1 MQSLS
6 DTQRKLI
13 HDLAL
18 AARALLTRE
27 AREQLEGVYGCYVDG
42 RLDPA
47 EKLPQVRDDAEAATI
62 YAQLARYLADER
74 RAGLTGAEAVE
85 NLVKETA
92 FTHLN
97 RCVAFKMLEARK
109 LIRGTLDKGL
119 LSNAFKFYLAD
130 PAHAADLA
138 RHERGDADTAYR
150 HFLLWQ
156 AGQIAREV
164 KVLFDPDPLPSRLFP
179 RPRALTD
186 LLALLNAP
194 TLAEVWL
201 ADETVGWV
209 YQYFNEP
216 ELQAAFE
223 KVRISG
229 EKFEAKDIPSAT
241 QLFTPD
247 WIVRYLVHNTLGRL
261 WVDLHPDTRLRDTD
275 DLRYLIDDSRLAEGD
290 SAIVN
295 PKPKI
300 ENSPRLVKSLTLLD
314 PACGGMHFGLVAFDL
329 FAAMYQEELERAGEP
344 GWVAAPSVSSVEEI
358 PAAILKHNLFGID
371 IDLRAVQLSA
381 LALYL
386 KAATW
391 SAGHKAQAGSRS
403 TFHVSRINL
412 ACADVQRFDPA
423 ALGAFVREARF
434 TRPVYERLM
443 RALWEKLQDVSQLG
457 SLLRLEQALQDLIAQ
472 ERANYGAMPLF
483 TRVSD
488 EYEAEAA
495 EEEYWSI
502 IAAQIFQGLD
512 EFARAQAA
520 AGVDQTFFTGE
531 AVKGLR
537 LADVMLRRY
546 DVVVTNPPY
555 LSRRKMNKTLADLI
569 GAVYPESK
577 NDFYAAFIQR
587 CLELAE
593 GDGRVGMLTMHSFM
607 FISSYEALRQAI
619 REQAAIE
626 TLVHCGPGLF
636 EVGNPGTLQTA
647 AFVLRK
653 EPDAERRAANAGTYL
668 RLVHAPNG
676 DAKRAAFEEA
686 LGNLRFQIDD

>member
-1 MQSLS
+1 MLT
-6 DTQRKLI
+6 DTQRKQI

-18 AARALLTRE
+18 EARALLTRE
-27 AREQLEGVYGCYVDG
+27 AREQLEGVYGCYADG
-42 RLDPA
+42 RLEPA
-47 EKLPQVRDDAEAATI
+47 EKLPQVRASAETAAVHT
-62 YAQLARYLADER
+62 QLARYLANER

-85 NLVKETA
+85 KLVKETA

-119 LSNAFKFYLAD
+119 ESNAFKHYLAD
-130 PAHAADLA
+130 PARAADLA
-138 RHERGDADTAYR
+138 LYEQGKADAAYR

-156 AGQIAREV
+156 AGQIAHEV
-164 KVLFDPDPLPSRLFP
+164 KVLFDPNTLPSRLFP
-179 RPRALTD
+179 RPRALAE
-186 LLALLNAP
+186 LLTLLNAP
-194 TLAEVWL
+194 ELAEVWL

-247 WIVRYLVHNTLGRL
+247 WIVRALVQNTLGRL
-261 WVDLHPDTRLRDTD
+261 WLDLHPDSRLRETD
-275 DLRYLIDDSRLAEGD
+275 DLRFLIDDSRLAEGD

-295 PKPKI
+295 PKSRI

-329 FAAMYQEELERAGEP
+329 FAAMYQEELERAGEA
-344 GWVAAPSVSSVEEI
+344 GWPAAPSVSSMAEI

-381 LALYL
+381 FALYL
-386 KAATW
+386 KARTWLVDHVPATKYAICN
-391 SAGHKAQAGSRS
+391 S
-403 TFHVSRINL
+403 NL

-443 RALWEKLQDVSQLG
+443 RALWEKLQDVAQLG
-457 SLLRLEQALQDLIAQ
+457 SLLRLEQTLQELIAQ
-472 ERANYGAMPLF
+472 ERASYEAMPLF

-488 EYEAEAA
+488 DYEAAAA
-495 EEEYWSI
+495 EEEFWGI
-502 IAAQIFQGLD
+502 LAGQILQGLD

-531 AVKGLR
+531 AVKGLH
-537 LADVMLRRY
+537 LADLMLRRY

-569 GAVYPESK
+569 SAAYPEGK

-593 GDGRVGMLTMHSFM
+593 DDGRVGMLTMHSFM

-626 TLVHCGPGLF
+626 TLLHCGPGLF
-636 EVGNPGTLQTA
+636 EVGNPGTLQTV

-653 EPDAERRAANAGTYL
+653 EADAERRAAHAGTYF

-686 LGNLRFQIDD
+686 LRNLR

>member
-1 MQSLS
+1 MSTILS
-6 DTQRKLI
+6 DLQRKLI

-18 AARALLTRE
+18 EARALLTRE
-27 AREQLEGVYGCYVDG
+27 AREQLEGVYGCYADG

-47 EKLPQVRDDAEAATI
+47 EKLPQVQASAETAAVH
-62 YAQLARYLADER
+62 AQLARYLAHEHH
-74 RAGLTGAEAVE
+74 AGLTGAEAVE
-85 NLVKETA
+85 KLVKETA

-119 LSNAFKFYLAD
+119 ESNAFKHYLAD
-130 PAHAADLA
+130 AAHAADLA
-138 RHERGDADTAYR
+138 LYEQGKADAAYR

-164 KVLFDPDPLPSRLFP
+164 KVLFDPNTLPSRLFP

-186 LLALLNAP
+186 LLTLLNAP
-194 TLAEVWL
+194 ELTEVWL
-201 ADETVGWV
+201 TEETIGWI
-209 YQYFNEP
+209 YQFFNE
-216 ELQAAFE
+216 EEKAAVFDRLYKQKQKIRRE
-223 KVRISG
+223 
-229 EKFEAKDIPSAT
+229 DIPAAT
-241 QLFTPD
+241 QLFTPN
-247 WIVRYLVHNTLGRL
+247 WIVRTLVQNTLGRL
-261 WVDLHPDTRLRDTD
+261 WLDLHPDTRLVNTD
-275 DLRYLIDDSRLAEGD
+275 LLDYLVPTELH
-290 SAIVN
+290 SACCIKSN
-295 PKPKI
+295 TQDALCNSP
-300 ENSPRLVKSLTLLD
+300 SPRLVRSITLLD

-344 GWVAAPSVSSVEEI
+344 GWPAVPSVSSMEEI

-381 LALYL
+381 FALYL
-386 KAATW
+386 KARTWLVDHAPATKYAICN
-391 SAGHKAQAGSRS
+391 S
-403 TFHVSRINL
+403 NL

-457 SLLRLEQALQDLIAQ
+457 SLLRLEQALQELIEE
-472 ERANYGAMPLF
+472 ERARYARTPLF
-483 TRVSD
+483 AGLPGAF
-488 EYEAEAA
+488 EQEAA
-495 EEEYWSI
+495 EEEFWSVI
-502 IAAQIFQGLD
+502 SAQILQGLD

-555 LSRRKMNKTLADLI
+555 SGKRNLNNTVAEYLDREYPDAKGDL
-569 GAVYPESK
+569 YT
-577 NDFYAAFIQR
+577 AFIQR
-587 CLELAE
+587 CGEWVE
-593 GDGRVGMLTMHSFM
+593 DGGRVGMITQQSFM
-607 FISSYEALRQAI
+607 FLSSYEKLRASL
-619 REQAAIE
+619 RKRFAIE
-626 TLVHCGPGLF
+626 TMVHVGPRAFAEISG
-636 EVGNPGTLQTA
+636 EKVNTVV
-647 AFVLRK
+647 FVLRS
-653 EPDAERRAANAGTYL
+653 EPDTSRREASVGTYFRLVNAGE
-668 RLVHAPNG
+668 G

-686 LGNLRFQIDD
+686 LAALKEQTR